1 MKFIHKPLLIA
12 ISAIL
17 LVLSFP
23 NFNLWFLAW
32 VGLVPLFF
40 AIKGQR
46 PFKAFLVSYITG
58 VLFFLGTIYWL
69 IHVTLPGMI
78 IAVLYLALYF
88 GIFGL
93 VSSYAICHKSPLT
106 IFAIPAVWVA
116 LEWIRSAGIFGFCW
130 ALLGHSQ
137 SHNLLIIQIADITGA
152 YGVSFVVVMANIAIF
167 LTVRDI
173 RQKKYYSFH
182 MALAL
187 ILIFLSLGYG
197 VLRTNN
203 IFTGESLRVA
213 VIQGN
218 IPQVEKWDERFR
230 SLIMSK
236 YEALTKLVAANEPD
250 LVVWPETS
258 VPGFLESE
266 PDLLQ
271 KVSHLAA
278 SLKIPILAGAPSVR
292 GKEENYYN
300 SAILI
305 SEDGRIAGRYD
316 KMHLVPFGEYVPFK
330 IIFSFVEKFAPKP
343 IGDFSAGMD
352 HTVFNFFVERTAKEK
367 DVRWRMLKKARFSAL
382 ICFEDIFPDLTRS
395 FVKRG
400 ANFLV
405 NMTNDAWFGNSS
417 APYQHAQSSV
427 FRAVENRVNV
437 VRAANTGYSCFIDQK
452 GHVTPAVHLSGKNLF
467 VDGFAVEDIIL
478 TRTRTFYTLYGDV
491 FAHICIFSAL
501 AYIIGLGLVGLERSF
516 SLRLKKYQ

>member
-1 MKFIHKPLLIA
+1 
-12 ISAIL
+12 
-17 LVLSFP
+17 
-23 NFNLWFLAW
+23 
-32 VGLVPLFF
+32 
-40 AIKGQR
+40 
-46 PFKAFLVSYITG
+46 
-58 VLFFLGTIYWL
+58 
-69 IHVTLPGMI
+69 
-78 IAVLYLALYF
+78 
-88 GIFGL
+88 
-93 VSSYAICHKSPLT
+93 
-106 IFAIPAVWVA
+106 
-116 LEWIRSAGIFGFCW
+116 
-130 ALLGHSQ
+130 
-137 SHNLLIIQIADITGA
+137 
-152 YGVSFVVVMANIAIF
+152 
-167 LTVRDI
+167 
-173 RQKKYYSFH
+173 

-187 ILIFLSLGYG
+187 VLIFLSLGYG
-197 VLRTNN
+197 VLRTKN
-203 IFTGESLRVA
+203 IFTGEALRVA

-218 IPQVEKWDERFR
+218 IPQAEKWDERFR

-236 YEALTKLVAANEPD
+236 YEALTRLVAEKEPD

-271 KVSHLAA
+271 KVSGLAA

-292 GKEENYYN
+292 GREENYYN
-300 SAILI
+300 SAILL

-330 IIFSFVEKFAPKP
+330 NIFSFVEKFAPKP

-352 HTVFNFFVERTAKEK
+352 HTVFNFFVERTAKER

-405 NMTNDAWFGNSS
+405 NMTNDAWFGLTS

-452 GHVTPAVHLSGKNLF
+452 GHVTSAVHLGGKNLF
-467 VDGFAVEDIIL
+467 VDGFVVEDVIL
-478 TRTRTFYTLYGDV
+478 TRTRTFYTVYGDV
-491 FAHICIFSAL
+491 FAYICIFFAL
-501 AYIIGLGLVGLERSF
+501 AYFIGLGLV
-516 SLRLKKYQ
+516 RLKRRIS